1 MAESKGTK
9 SGGGTA
15 GSGASADGRGAP
27 EQPRVQAKNLWPIP
41 ALGLATAL
49 LVGGLTVVLVNRP
62 KPPASLPLEVALE
75 AVKDEKYE
83 DAIDML
89 KGQGVQRFLASAE
102 ATDEQRAAFYV
113 ARARSIFGAQERKGI
128 SVEANFRSVVDD
140 YAKADELM
148 KGSGE
153 GLDATDTTRIAE
165 SLLAVGDVEKA
176 LAAVRSLPAGEQAR
190 KTRLT
195 KRIVEKNLASAD
207 PRGEMTIDLLAA
219 LASDPELSSVD
230 KAWVLA
236 RQSELL
242 IAAGQTEDAI
252 NRLVRR
258 IGLLRDVPADTQ
270 GELYLLLAK
279 AYFLAGQPQAAAK
292 QLEAAETLVDRASE
306 LRGLMGVMQG
316 QLAQSAG
323 NLETAKERYLSVI
336 TDFAGGPYHAQALM
350 GLAEVEAAIGAQDAD
365 VGDRVALERY
375 SELVELVKRPAGSAK
390 AKPEGGH
397 AAGGEGHGGGHTADG
412 HGATSDAHAGGAGE
426 GGSRLGGVGVKE
438 ALASLVQRITERF
451 DSGNKDSS
459 LRYALLAETMFADAD
474 VPAEL
479 LLSIGRAHRALGDE
493 VMEQAR
499 MGQPEG
505 VEFRVQELDVTTQAE
520 VRKHYTIAGEYL
532 ARHASSVSSTDQA
545 AYADSLWNA
554 ADSYDRAGEL
564 DEARKAFATYA
575 DGATDN
581 DPNRPAARFR
591 LAQVF
596 QAQADYGSAA
606 SLYRQLVQSR
616 GAPGAPGSSGPWA
629 DRAVVPL
636 ARCLLADKDQGND
649 AEAERLL
656 LGVVDG
662 STVTPDAAAY
672 RDALIELGSTYYST
686 QRYPEAIGW
695 LEQAIKRYKDDRR
708 IDAVR
713 YRLADS
719 HRLEAQRIAKALETK
734 LPQTQAD
741 ELIGKREEH
750 LVDARRLYA
759 EVRASLESRTTRLDS
774 LEKVYMRNAYFYAG
788 DCAFEQKDYEGAI
801 AAYDTARLKYAED
814 PASLVAMAQ
823 IVSAYI
829 AQKQW
834 AQARTAN
841 ERARQQLARFPE
853 SVWSRPDLPM
863 EKRHWEKW
871 LEARTILEQSAGAEG
886 GK

>member
-1 MAESKGTK
+1 MAESNGAK
-9 SGGGTA
+9 SGGSSGGTGGGGA
-15 GSGASADGRGAP
+15 GGAGRDAP
-27 EQPRVQAKNLWPIP
+27 AKPKVEAKNLWPIP

-83 DAIDML
+83 DAIDLL
-89 KGQGVQRFLASAE
+89 KGQGVQRFLGSVEAS
-102 ATDEQRAAFYV
+102 DEQRARFYV

-153 GLDATDTTRIAE
+153 GLDTTDTTRLAE
-165 SLLAVGDVEKA
+165 SLLAIGEVDKA
-176 LAAVRSLPAGEQAR
+176 LDAVRSLPSSEQAR

-195 KRIVEKNLASAD
+195 KRIVEKNLAGAD
-207 PRGEMTIDLLAA
+207 PRSAMTIDLLAS

-242 IAAGQTEDAI
+242 MAAGQTEDAI

-279 AYFLAGQPQAAAK
+279 AYFLAGQPQAAGK
-292 QLEAAETLVDRASE
+292 QLEAADTLVDRASE

-316 QLAQSAG
+316 QLAQAAG
-323 NLETAKERYLSVI
+323 SLETAKERYLAVV
-336 TDFAGGPYHAQALM
+336 TDFAGGRYYGQALL
-350 GLAEVEAAIGAQDAD
+350 GIAEVEAAIGAQDAD
-365 VGDRVALERY
+365 AGDRVALERY
-375 SELVELVKRPAGSAK
+375 SELVELVKRPAGPGLR
-390 AKPEGGH
+390 KP
-397 AAGGEGHGGGHTADG
+397 AGKDEHGGASHESA
-412 HGATSDAHAGGAGE
+412 
-426 GGSRLGGVGVKE
+426 GGSRLGSVGVKE
-438 ALASLVQRITERF
+438 ALASLLQRINERF

-459 LRYALLAETMFADAD
+459 LRYAILAETMFADAD

-479 LLSIGRAHRALGDE
+479 LLAIGRAHRALGDE

-499 MGQPEG
+499 LGQPSG

-532 ARHASSVSSTDQA
+532 ARHAQSVSATDQA
-545 AYADSLWNA
+545 AYAESLWNA
-554 ADSYDRAGEL
+554 ADSFDRAGEL

-575 DGATDN
+575 DGATEN

-662 STVTPDAAAY
+662 STVTPEASAY
-672 RDALIELGSTYYST
+672 RDALIELGTTYYAT
-686 QRYPEAIGW
+686 QRYPDAIGW
-695 LEQAIKRYKDDRR
+695 LEQAIKRYRDDRR

-741 ELIGKREEH
+741 ELASKREEH
-750 LVDARRLYA
+750 LGDARRLYA
-759 EVRASLESRTTRLDS
+759 EVRTSLESRTTRLDA

-788 DCAFEQKDYEGAI
+788 DCAFEQRDYDGAI
-801 AAYDTARLKYAED
+801 AAYDTARLKYADD

-834 AQARTAN
+834 AQASTAN

-853 SVWSRPDLPM
+853 SVWARPDLPM

-871 LEARTILEQSAGAEG
+871 LEARTILEQSAGAG
-886 GK
+886 SDK